1 MATQTRLFNI
11 RISNDKHAQFKK
23 YAEGKGKSM
32 GGILLNYI
40 DTLLDGTNEPVGFEE
55 DKKYTTVEDPVDFIR
70 SQYKKGE
77 DF

>member
-11 RISNDKHAQFKK
+11 RISHDKHGQFKK
-23 YAEGKGKSM
+23 YAEEKGKSM

-55 DKKYTTVEDPVDFIR
+55 DQKNTRIEDPVDFIR
-70 SQYKKGE
+70 GQYKQGQ